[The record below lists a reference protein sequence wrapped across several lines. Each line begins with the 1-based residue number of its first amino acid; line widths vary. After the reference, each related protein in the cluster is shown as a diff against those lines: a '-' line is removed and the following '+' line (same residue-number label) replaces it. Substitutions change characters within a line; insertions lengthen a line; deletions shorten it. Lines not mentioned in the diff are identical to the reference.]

1 MGQESLPLHLPASSL
16 PSVVTPYPR
25 YPPGQGE
32 SMLSQPPP
40 QPQMSGGGD
49 GGELSSLLSPS
60 SSVPVP
66 VSVPGR
72 RPSVVTPY
80 PRCPPGQGESMQGES
95 MLMLSPP
102 PPQPRMSGGG
112 GDGGELSSLLS
123 PSSSVPV
130 PVSVSVP
137 GRRPLFVTP
146 APHQTTTTMPRSLL
160 ADLAAGGAGAGGNM
174 NDGGS
179 EFDLAANN
187 HENQENNPKCDNR
200 SNLSSLKNGL
210 HAGRMSLKKTPKKQE
225 RKKHDQEDMDP
236 LQKTVHAFI
245 TKRRKN
251 VAPSDEDLGEDSGW
265 DSDSD

>member
-40 QPQMSGGGD
+40 QPQMS
-49 GGELSSLLSPS
+49 
-60 SSVPVP
+60 
-66 VSVPGR
+66 
-72 RPSVVTPY
+72 
-80 PRCPPGQGESMQGES
+80 
-95 MLMLSPP
+95 
-102 PPQPRMSGGG
+102 GG

-245 TKRRKN
+245 EKRRKN